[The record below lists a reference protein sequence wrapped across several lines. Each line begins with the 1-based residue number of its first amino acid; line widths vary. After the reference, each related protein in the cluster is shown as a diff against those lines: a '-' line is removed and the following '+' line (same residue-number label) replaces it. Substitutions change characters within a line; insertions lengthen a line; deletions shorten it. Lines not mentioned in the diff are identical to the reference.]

1 MIMVQESLK
10 KLLIK
15 NQDKFFHGL
24 SFVIISLITIHIAV
38 YFNFYKFSNNWI
50 QSESAKTTFII
61 SNFSQEKKIPLN
73 VTERIERFLSE
84 NSDELRFTIIDKNL
98 IKSGL
103 GLANFSDTT
112 GLRLPFIFQIETKDQ
127 ELVDKIYNRVIT
139 ISENRVTEK
148 YSHKDELYEIT
159 SLFNRIK
166 LIIFMM
172 TIVIVTLFSFLVIN
186 VVNAALIGNFKFVEM
201 LQIMGASSFELAKN
215 ISQSLI
221 KKLIPGAVLSVIF
234 VYLVSTFLMK
244 LFGSNFDFFD
254 SSFFLETNIMTLL
267 VLIIFIV
274 IFLVLLLFFLM
285 SYSFY
290 FFEKRFFD
298 KV

>member
-1 MIMVQESLK
+1 MIVVQESLK

-15 NQDKFFHGL
+15 DQDKFFHGL

-50 QSESAKTTFII
+50 QSESAKTTFIV
-61 SNFSQEKKIPLN
+61 SNFAQEKKIPLEI
-73 VTERIERFLSE
+73 TEKIEKFLSE
-84 NSDELRFTIIDKNL
+84 NTDEMNFSIIDRNL
-98 IKSGL
+98 IKSSL
-103 GLANFSDTT
+103 GLTNFSDTT
-112 GLRLPFIFQIETKDQ
+112 GLRLPFIFQIETENQ
-127 ELVDKIYNRVIT
+127 ELVDKIYNRIIT

-148 YSHKDELYEIT
+148 HSHKDELYEIT
-159 SLFNRIK
+159 SIFNRIK

-201 LQIMGASSFELAKN
+201 LQIMGASSFDLSKN

-221 KKLIPGAVLSVIF
+221 KKLIPGAILSVVFI
-234 VYLVSTFLMK
+234 YLVSTFLMK
-244 LFGSNFDFFD
+244 LFGSNFEFFD
-254 SSFFLETNIMTLL
+254 SSFFLETNVMTLL
-267 VLIIFIV
+267 VLLIFIV

>member
-1 MIMVQESLK
+1 M
-10 KLLIK
+10 
-15 NQDKFFHGL
+15 
-24 SFVIISLITIHIAV
+24 
-38 YFNFYKFSNNWI
+38 
-50 QSESAKTTFII
+50 
-61 SNFSQEKKIPLN
+61 
-73 VTERIERFLSE
+73 
-84 NSDELRFTIIDKNL
+84 
-98 IKSGL
+98 
-103 GLANFSDTT
+103 ANFNDIT
-112 GLRLPFIFQIETKDQ
+112 GLRLPFIFQIETENL
-127 ELVDKIYNRVIT
+127 ELVDKIYNKIIT

-166 LIIFMM
+166 LIIFIM

-201 LQIMGASSFELAKN
+201 LQIMGASSFDLSKN

-221 KKLIPGAVLSVIF
+221 KKLIPGAILSVVF

-254 SSFFLETNIMTLL
+254 SSFFIETNVMTLL